1 MDCVTGKT
9 IQADASVRYAT
20 YCQPCFYDGKTLP
33 AEGYCN
39 ICKEFMCFT
48 CTNVHKKLRITKSHT
63 ILDKSTMPTTMKG
76 YLIEEE
82 STEPCDIHPGECIK
96 YYCPIHQSLNCGHC
110 SIIDHQS
117 CKQQIISDI
126 AKAFKD
132 GSGHKDI
139 KEVLS
144 QSLEYIDTCLS
155 TCEDKN
161 QFVEKLSESEI
172 SKLREYR
179 DQVNKYFD
187 EREKELLNI
196 ISQRKQL
203 DRMVLNSITSKCD
216 NLKTQVNELKANIE
230 AQENNASQLFIK
242 ARKAESMLAGWQSAL
257 AEINMETTIHQYQFR
272 KDPVTERL
280 LASHTGLG
288 TVEEV
293 VDAKA
298 LDQRCEP
305 TTSTATVKGMKDNNS
320 PIAVI
325 NVQTVGDSKA
335 AETTKRASPD
345 SVTPL
350 ITDGTQ
356 TTAEPKLNQ
365 RCERTNS
372 TAPDKGKNDITT
384 SIAVTNVQTAG
395 DIKAVQTTKRASP
408 DTVTKEPP
416 SISNETQ
423 ATADSKQNQRCE
435 PTTSTAPYKG
445 KKDTTT
451 PIVVINGQTVV
462 DIKAA
467 QTAKRASPDIVT
479 TEPPLIPY
487 GTQTT
492 AEPKQKKQTSITT
505 DLTSLKFTPAQDI
518 LVKSPSDSSECFL
531 TSMLLLPGNRLLLSD
546 RNGTVKLV
554 DLNTSSIVSEVL
566 VQNKAWD
573 MCLLPGDRVAVSGVP
588 GCIQFLET
596 RKQISL
602 GNNIKVD
609 GDSLGIG
616 YHTECLIVS
625 YSTGKV
631 EKMNLKG
638 KVLKKVP
645 NNRSHE
651 NLFEYPW
658 YLTVVSKGHTAAI
671 YVTDC
676 GKHTI
681 TKLDMDLNISKT
693 LQDPSMRAPRGITP
707 VGNQLLIC
715 GSESNNIM
723 CLALPCVKITQLMGV
738 KEKIWGPRSI
748 CYSQQQNKL
757 FVTCCTQWNAD
768 CDNYVRVYTAT

>member
-423 ATADSKQNQRCE
+423 ATADSKQ
-435 PTTSTAPYKG
+435 
-445 KKDTTT
+445 
-451 PIVVINGQTVV
+451 
-462 DIKAA
+462 
-467 QTAKRASPDIVT
+467 
-479 TEPPLIPY
+479 
-487 GTQTT
+487 
-492 AEPKQKKQTSITT
+492 KKQTSITT